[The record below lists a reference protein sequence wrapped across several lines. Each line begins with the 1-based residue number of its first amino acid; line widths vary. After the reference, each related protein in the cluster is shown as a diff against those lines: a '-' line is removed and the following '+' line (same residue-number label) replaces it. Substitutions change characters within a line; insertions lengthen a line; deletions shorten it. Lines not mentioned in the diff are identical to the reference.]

1 MTKVVIDMTMLRL
14 EKVSATDGPL
24 ATDVRYRVVKE

>member
-14 EKVSATDGPL
+14 EKVSAADGPL
-24 ATDVRYRVVKE
+24 ATHVRYRVVQQ

>member
-14 EKVSATDGPL
+14 EKISAADGPL
-24 ATDVRYRVVKE
+24 ATHVRYRV